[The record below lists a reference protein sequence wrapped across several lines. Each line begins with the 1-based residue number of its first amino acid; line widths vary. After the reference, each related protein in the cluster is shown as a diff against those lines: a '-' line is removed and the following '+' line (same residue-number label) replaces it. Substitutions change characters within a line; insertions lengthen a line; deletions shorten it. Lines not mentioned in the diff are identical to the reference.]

1 MVKVTGLR
9 KMILEGKA
17 GGGFH
22 ADRKIKIPTIPT
34 YVVIGSIIQILD
46 RTVVYYKS
54 LVWEK

>member
-46 RTVVYYKS
+46 RTLVYYKS
-54 LVWEK
+54 LV